1 MNEIPLTTQ
10 EVADL
15 LNVRRTTLEAW
26 RSRGGGPKFMKLG
39 RVVRYRRKDVD
50 QWLEENTHTSTSEV
64 A

>member
-39 RVVRYRRKDVD
+39 RVVRYRRRDVD